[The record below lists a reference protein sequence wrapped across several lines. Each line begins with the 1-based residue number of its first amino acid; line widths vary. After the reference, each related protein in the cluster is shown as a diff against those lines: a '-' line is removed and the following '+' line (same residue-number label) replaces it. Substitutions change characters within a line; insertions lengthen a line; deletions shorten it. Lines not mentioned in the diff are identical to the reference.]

1 MSGQAAAANTELDEA
16 NIAQFQQT
24 GRYRPVNFFKPP
36 FNLPEPVCIAKDTEE
51 KGMFIMLYDLKHI
64 ANFSE

>member
-1 MSGQAAAANTELDEA
+1 MSGQAATTNTELDEA